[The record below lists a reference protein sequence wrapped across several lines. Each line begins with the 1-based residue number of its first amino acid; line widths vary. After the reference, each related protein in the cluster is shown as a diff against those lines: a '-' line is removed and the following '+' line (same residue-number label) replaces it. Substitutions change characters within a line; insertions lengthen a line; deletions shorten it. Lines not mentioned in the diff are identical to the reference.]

1 MEGTKIET
9 KMIQV
14 ECIHSMHDNL
24 LPDKSMLGVS
34 VGWPR
39 DKARYKS
46 QKFQV
51 PCMNYQLNHS
61 YTAETPL
68 YICYVAHSLSA
79 V

>member
-14 ECIHSMHDNL
+14 ECVHSTHDNL
-24 LPDKSMLGVS
+24 FPDKSMLGVS

-39 DKARYKS
+39 DKAGCES

-51 PCMNYQLNHS
+51 
-61 YTAETPL
+61 
-68 YICYVAHSLSA
+68 SA
-79 V
+79 VHELPAQPLTHS